1 MAWHLAAW
9 RQSIDSATLTELDVV
24 PDDVLTRS
32 GTKRFLVPSD
42 YRFVQFA
49 MATGPNVTDARI
61 RTPSLGVRRM
71 DLNIVPR
78 RRGGESLTLAVL
90 EIMRPPRPVM
100 LTPTEEISA
109 VAAEDGTGA
118 TVVNVLVALGA
129 ETLPPAPPGDVR
141 VVRFLGSTTLTPG
154 VWTTV
159 TVTPEFSLEP
169 GSYTL
174 VGFLPISAGC
184 IAARVLFVGGTYR
197 PGYPGLAGTEAVA
210 LNFDFANL
218 TPFFGVALGSFTH
231 ITIPQ
236 FQYLS
241 TSADTV
247 QVIYAYVVKTA

>member
-1 MAWHLAAW
+1 MAWHLVAW
-9 RQSIDSATLTELDVV
+9 RQSIDSATLAELDVV

-32 GTKRFLVPSD
+32 GAKRFLVPPD

-49 MATGPNVTDARI
+49 FATGPNLVDARI

-78 RRGGESLTLAVL
+78 RRGAETLDLARV
-90 EIMRPPRPVM
+90 EIMRPPRPIM

-109 VAAEDGTGA
+109 LGAEDAAGA
-118 TVVNVLVALGA
+118 AVVNVLVALGP

-141 VVRFLGSTTLTPG
+141 LVRFLGATTLTPG

-159 TVTPEFSLEP
+159 PVTPEFSLEP

-174 VGFLPISAGC
+174 IGFLPISAGC
-184 IAARVLFVGGTYR
+184 IAARALFVGGTYR
-197 PGYPGLAGTEAVA
+197 PGYPGLAGTEAA
-210 LNFDFANL
+210 AASFNFANL
-218 TPFFGVALGSFTH
+218 APFFGVALGSFTH

-241 TSADTV
+241 ASADTTEV
-247 QVIYAYVVKTA
+247 VYAYVVKTG

>member
-1 MAWHLAAW
+1 MAWHLVAW
-9 RQSIDSATLTELDVV
+9 RQSLDAPTLAELNVV

-32 GTKRFLVPSD
+32 GDKRFLVPPD

-49 MATGPNVTDARI
+49 FATGPSLTDARI

-71 DLNIVPR
+71 DLHIVPR
-78 RRGGESLTLAVL
+78 RRGGESLTPSAM
-90 EIMRPPRPVM
+90 EIMRPPRPIM

-109 VAAEDGTGA
+109 LASEDGTGA
-118 TVVNVLVALGA
+118 TVMNVLVALGS

-141 VVRFLGSTTLTPG
+141 IVRFLGSTTLTPG

-159 TVTPEFSLEP
+159 PVTPEFSLEP

-174 VGFLPISAGC
+174 VGFLPISASC

-210 LNFDFANL
+210 VGFDSANL
-218 TPFFGVALGSFTH
+218 SPFFGVALGSFTH

-236 FQYLS
+236 FQFLAAA
-241 TSADTV
+241 ADTV
-247 QVIYAYVVKTA
+247 QVVYAYVVKTG